1 MKKLSV
7 LLIAMVGCLSLSA
20 CEGTE
25 FDPSAIENMTRT
37 VDEVTS
43 TLDDMQTYIG
53 EIQESVQ
60 AGIDNT
66 NAIMEWYKTEAWE
79 DNPWI
84 STPIT
89 EDQVEDLIEVGQKE
103 INSYLGENAVYD
115 ILSNEDI
122 EYFNKLFNDEEV
134 NGFLLSTYEKPESC
148 DVYEVLKRDGNII
161 RKLGVEEREKKG
173 AENIAGKISEKDI
186 NELLTEYLGITNDD
200 LISPVA
206 LSERSGSDKKYLYLD
221 EKLKCRE
228 LVCNGGFYYNNIY
241 VVMMRDAKGDTP
253 FSLTALT
260 KQDDGSIKISMNYWS
275 DDMSAVE
282 WDGSFL
288 YDLYDM
294 MQYTDLRNVISIP
307 GIDGDISLG
316 SVMSDLSAFG
326 ISGENIAD
334 AAQLV
339 SKAKDKT
346 KTYMQEFDGYQVYFS
361 NIDPSSAADFVISQI
376 DVTSGDFK
384 TAEGIGLGSTIED
397 IKEAYGNGIDA
408 GYIEGKKQ
416 VIYEKGKYS
425 MLFLLNKAGEVEEMS
440 MVLADDILN
449 GDDIE

>member
-53 EIQESVQ
+53 DIQKSVQ

-66 NAIMEWYKTEAWE
+66 NAVMEWYKTEAWE

-103 INSYLGENAVYD
+103 INSYIGENAVYG

-122 EYFNKLFNDEEV
+122 DYFNKLFNDEEV
-134 NGFLLSTYEKPESC
+134 NGFLLCTYEKPEAC
-148 DVYEVLKRDGNII
+148 DAYEVLKRDSNII

-186 NELLTEYLGITNDD
+186 NALLTEYLGITNDD
-200 LISPVA
+200 LNTPVA

-221 EKLKCRE
+221 NKLECRE
-228 LVCNGGFYYNNIY
+228 LVCNGGFYYNNLY

-260 KQDDGSIKISMNYWS
+260 RQDDGSIKISMNYWS

-316 SVMSDLSAFG
+316 EVMSDLSAFG

-346 KTYMQEFDGYQVYFS
+346 KTYMEEFDGYQVYFS

-397 IKEAYGNGIDA
+397 IQEAYGNGIDA

-440 MVLADDILN
+440 MVLADEILN
-449 GDDIE
+449 GDDTE